1 MSKQNE
7 PLEPI
12 KFFEPE
18 NFVFA
23 FLGAVSAAIIG
34 LMMFGTSAD
43 PQMTKSMG
51 RNPSSITLPIDF
63 EPLIYWS
70 DLSSPK

>member
-1 MSKQNE
+1 MEKEQQ

-12 KFFEPE
+12 KLFEPE

-23 FLGAVSAAIIG
+23 FLGAVSATIVG
-34 LMMFGTSAD
+34 LMMFGSTVD
-43 PQMTKSMG
+43 PEMARTLG
-51 RNPSSITLPIDF
+51 RFPSSLSLPVDF